1 MIEGG
6 WICRACWKPNGPG
19 EDRCYRCKT
28 PRDQQVEVAAGS
40 LKEQTVPVI
49 EKRGR
54 MDTELPLLAVLVAW
68 PMWLQGWI
76 GVIAGVL
83 LGLFAVLL
91 VISGQEADAI
101 LAMVIAVFAVV
112 WSSIWIF
119 ISRSVRRQARWAY
132 AIAAI
137 SYLWFSVPWVL
148 GLIPLRQAL
157 PQDAVIPEGY
167 FGMMT
172 VFSLIQISLGICAI
186 FLLGASFMR
195 QGDDEAS
202 TSRETG

>member
-1 MIEGG
+1 LIEGG

-40 LKEQTVPVI
+40 LKEQTVPGI

-83 LGLFAVLL
+83 LGLFAVLA
-91 VISGQEADAI
+91 VITGEEASAI
-101 LAMVIAVFAVV
+101 LFMVVAVFAVV
-112 WSSIWIF
+112 WSSFWIF

-137 SYLWFSVPWVL
+137 TYLLFSVPWVL
-148 GLIPLRQAL
+148 GLIPL
-157 PQDAVIPEGY
+157 PQDVVIPDWY
-167 FGMMT
+167 IPVT
-172 VFSLIQISLGICAI
+172 TLFSLIQISLGICAV
-186 FLLGASFMR
+186 FLLIASFMR
-195 QGDDEAS
+195 EGTGEAA
-202 TSRETG
+202 TSNEAG